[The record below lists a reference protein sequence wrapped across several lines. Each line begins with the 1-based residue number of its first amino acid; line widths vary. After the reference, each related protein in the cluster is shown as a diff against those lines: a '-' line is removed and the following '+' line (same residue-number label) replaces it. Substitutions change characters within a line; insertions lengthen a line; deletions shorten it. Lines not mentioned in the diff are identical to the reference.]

1 MLQPG
6 GGGYMP
12 ISNSVE
18 TSNGR
23 ISPKP
28 VVSSPR
34 FYWLLEANL
43 NLPLLLNLRL
53 GPRSVV

>member
-1 MLQPG
+1 
-6 GGGYMP
+6 MP

-34 FYWLLEANL
+34 FYWLLDANL